1 MKKIIAFTILTL
13 ISFNS
18 FANDNAKKVIELII
32 KDEIDIFSQG
42 GKARLNN
49 YIPIVNASQL
59 ISKYKNNQYKY
70 EKEFDNQI
78 VNIKTRASGVKTD
91 LFGDAYVE
99 ANGNNEFEYVSLELK
114 NKDDAI
120 NINKGDKIDMICV
133 GTKNNIIFPTLE
145 NCVTTDSY
153 FQKFLKVTM
162 KDINKLK
169 KNAKPRN
176 MFEFYYLILWEIEIK
191 NPGKLDKFKTISEVQ
206 EFRTVIEE
214 IATDLSR
221 EGETLWKSY
230 PEETIKKLGEFRMPK
245 P

>member
-1 MKKIIAFTILTL
+1 M
-13 ISFNS
+13 
-18 FANDNAKKVIELII
+18 
-32 KDEIDIFSQG
+32 
-42 GKARLNN
+42 
-49 YIPIVNASQL
+49 
-59 ISKYKNNQYKY
+59 
-70 EKEFDNQI
+70 
-78 VNIKTRASGVKTD
+78 
-91 LFGDAYVE
+91 
-99 ANGNNEFEYVSLELK
+99 SLELK

-176 MFEFYYLILWEIEIK
+176 MFEFYYLILWEIDIK

-206 EFRTVIEE
+206 EFRTVSEE
-214 IATDLSR
+214 IATDLSS
-221 EGETLWKSY
+221 EGKTLWKSY